1 MEMYKGPDIL
11 KGRSDK
17 FYLKGSKEASQ
28 RRCPLNWAVKR
39 NSEKQF

>member
-1 MEMYKGPDIL
+1 MGMYKGPGKL

-17 FYLKGSKEASQ
+17 FCLKGSGEASQ

-39 NSEKQF
+39 GNEEQF